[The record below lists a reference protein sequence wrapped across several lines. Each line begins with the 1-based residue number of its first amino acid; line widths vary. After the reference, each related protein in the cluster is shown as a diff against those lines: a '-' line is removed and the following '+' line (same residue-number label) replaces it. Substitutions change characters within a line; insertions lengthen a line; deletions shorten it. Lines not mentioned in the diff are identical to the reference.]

1 MFENKTTPVQ
11 DVARYVVGSA
21 MVLAGIGHWTFARK
35 PFQAQVPSWVPLD
48 KDSTVLASGVVEVGL
63 GAGMLLLKGE
73 NRVRMGLGLATFF
86 VAIFPGNWA
95 QYKHHRS
102 MPGLDTDRKRFVR
115 LFFQPV
121 FIAAALWSTGAWDRL
136 RKNP

>member
-1 MFENKTTPVQ
+1 MI
-11 DVARYVVGSA
+11 G
-21 MVLAGIGHWTFARK
+21 AGIGHLTFARK

-48 KDSTVLASGVVEVGL
+48 KDSTVLASGVVEIGL
-63 GAGMLLLKGE
+63 GLSMLLLKDE
-73 NRVRMGLGLATFF
+73 NRVRLGFGLATFF

-102 MPGLDTDRKRFVR
+102 ELGLDTDRKRFVR

-121 FIAAALWSTGAWDRL
+121 LIGAALWSTGAWKVL

>member
-1 MFENKTTPVQ
+1 MFEGKTTPAQ
-11 DVARYVVGSA
+11 DAARNLLGTFMVGA
-21 MVLAGIGHWTFARK
+21 AIAHWTFARK
-35 PFQAQVPSWVPLD
+35 GFKAQVPSWVPLGR
-48 KDSTVLASGVVEVGL
+48 DSTVLASGVVEMGL

-73 NRVRMGLGLATFF
+73 NRVRMGFGLATFF

-95 QYKHHRS
+95 QYKHDRAEL
-102 MPGLDTDRKRFVR
+102 GLDTNRKRLIR

-121 FIAAALWSTGAWDRL
+121 LIGAALWSTGAWKVL

>member
-1 MFENKTTPVQ
+1 MFEGKTTGAQ
-11 DVARYVVGSA
+11 DAARNLLGTFMVG
-21 MVLAGIGHWTFARK
+21 AGIGHWTFARK
-35 PFQAQVPSWVPLD
+35 GFKAQVPSWVPLD

-63 GAGMLLLKGE
+63 GLGMLLLKGE
-73 NRVRMGLGLATFF
+73 NRVRLGFGLATFF

-95 QYKHHRS
+95 QYKHDR
-102 MPGLDTDRKRFVR
+102 PDLNLDTEQKRLMR

-121 FIAAALWSTGAWDRL
+121 LIGLALWSTGAWKVL

>member
-1 MFENKTTPVQ
+1 M
-11 DVARYVVGSA
+11 
-21 MVLAGIGHWTFARK
+21 
-35 PFQAQVPSWVPLD
+35 
-48 KDSTVLASGVVEVGL
+48 VVEIGL
-63 GAGMLLLKGE
+63 GLSMLLLKGE
-73 NRVRMGLGLATFF
+73 NRVRLGFGLATFF

-102 MPGLDTDRKRFVR
+102 ELGLDTDRKRFVR

-121 FIAAALWSTGAWDRL
+121 LIGAALWSTGAWKVL

>member
-1 MFENKTTPVQ
+1 MLEGNTTVAQ
-11 DVARYVVGSA
+11 DAARYLLGA
-21 MVLAGIGHWTFARK
+21 NMIGAGIGHLTFARK

-48 KDSTVLASGVVEVGL
+48 KDSTVLASGVVEIGL
-63 GAGMLLLKGE
+63 GLSMLLLKGE
-73 NRVRMGLGLATFF
+73 NRVRLGFGLATFF

-95 QYKHHRS
+95 QYKHHRNEL
-102 MPGLDTDRKRFVR
+102 GLDTDRKRFVR

-121 FIAAALWSTGAWDRL
+121 LIGAALWSTGAWKVL